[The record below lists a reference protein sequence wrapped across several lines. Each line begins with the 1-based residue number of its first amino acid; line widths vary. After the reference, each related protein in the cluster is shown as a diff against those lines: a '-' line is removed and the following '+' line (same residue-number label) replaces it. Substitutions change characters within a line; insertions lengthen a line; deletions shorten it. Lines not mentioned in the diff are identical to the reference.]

1 MIKYLKR
8 SINKYPDL
16 KVFLKAP
23 LNWIYAAYLTLR
35 YVDTYKR
42 FPAFRINGKVKIA
55 IKKDRKSSLIIDER
69 LVFEQWVNGDGC
81 ISITLSDYSVMHVH
95 NEFVLGNG
103 VWVFVASNAS
113 LIIKGRETET
123 ASGITAN
130 SVVMVK
136 EYLEIGKDCLI
147 AWNTFLTDCDW
158 HGIEGKGS
166 TKPTIIKDHI
176 WIGVGVKVLKGS
188 IINNDTIVTSNSV
201 VLGGE
206 YPECSYLSG
215 LPAKVL
221 DKKAPKWNREMIY
234 D

>member
-1 MIKYLKR
+1 MVKYVITR
-8 SINKYPDL
+8 INRYPDL
-16 KVFLKAP
+16 KVFLKSP

-35 YVDTYKR
+35 YVNTYKR
-42 FPAFRINGKVKIA
+42 FPAFRINGKVKIS
-55 IKKDRKSSLIIDER
+55 IKKDTKSSLIIDEH

-81 ISITLSDYSVMHVH
+81 ISITLSDYSVMHIH

-113 LIIKGRETET
+113 LIIKGRDKES

-136 EYLEIGKDCLI
+136 KYLEIGKDCLI

-158 HGIEGKGS
+158 HGIEGKSS

-188 IINNDTIVTSNSV
+188 TINNDTIVTSNSV

-206 YPECSYLSG
+206 YPEHSYLTG

-221 DKKAPKWNREMIY
+221 DKKAPKWSREMMY